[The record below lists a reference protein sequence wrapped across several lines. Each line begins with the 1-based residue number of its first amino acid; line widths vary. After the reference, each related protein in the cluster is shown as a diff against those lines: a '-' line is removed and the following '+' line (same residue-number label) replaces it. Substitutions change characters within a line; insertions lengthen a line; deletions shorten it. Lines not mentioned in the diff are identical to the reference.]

1 MSKAY
6 LLVICLLFASLTGC
20 LTDDEPEDKS
30 PTTKDDEI
38 VEEDDTIEPVGQAG
52 HNNTSSNDTY
62 YYENNETYIYNYYVE
77 DSSYDPEHF
86 SSVFIS
92 NQDEGIW
99 EKINETWYWVSYS
112 DENDFSTASNF
123 RGWFNKTGNNVHI
136 TPTYVDYIP
145 TDKWHKI
152 TIYGPDGLYWEDYV
166 IMVRAFWSDE
176 ENIHINEIDIELPWE
191 PVGFTLQWTG
201 LNSLHGASTN
211 GFNHISITRAF

>member
-6 LLVICLLFASLTGC
+6 LLVICLLFTSLTGC

-86 SSVFIS
+86 SSVWIS
-92 NQDEGIW
+92 NEVEGDWTIV
-99 EKINETWYWVSYS
+99 NGTRYWVDNP
-112 DENDFSTASNF
+112 DENDFDTTTNF

-136 TPTYVDYIP
+136 TPTYIENLIAPDY
-145 TDKWHKI
+145 WHKI
-152 TIYGPDGLYWEDYV
+152 TIYGPDGLYWEDNV
-166 IMVRAFWSDE
+166 IFYRVIYSD
-176 ENIHINEIDIELPWE
+176 IAYYHINEIDIELPWE

-201 LNSLHGASTN
+201 HNSL
-211 GFNHISITRAF
+211 ISSGVMDAYYPTTRAF